1 MSLIFKIKMFN
12 ELSLEELYQLLR
24 LRSEVFVVEQNCVYQ
39 DIDDKDQKAVHLLGF
54 SDGILVAYSRLFQ
67 PGDYFKQA
75 SIGRVIIKESY
86 RNKKWGVLLMMESIR
101 LLEEDFQQN
110 VITLSAQLHLKFF
123 YESLGFECVGESYL
137 EDGIPHIEMCRKSI

>member
-1 MSLIFKIKMFN
+1 MSLIFKNKTFQ

-24 LRSEVFVVEQNCVYQ
+24 LRCEVFVVEQNCVYQ
-39 DIDDKDQKAVHLLGF
+39 DIDDKDQKAIHLLGF
-54 SDGILVAYSRLFQ
+54 SKGILVAYSRLFQ

-86 RNKKWGVLLMMESIR
+86 RNKKWGVLLMEESIR
-101 LLEEDFQQN
+101 LVEEDFQLN
-110 VITLSAQLHLKFF
+110 EITLSAQLHLKEF

-137 EDGIPHIEMCRKSI
+137 EDGIPHIEMYRKSI